1 MNTDRIDYKT
11 LRRIQ
16 EMEKISPSLTKIET
30 NFYSSISEYL
40 ENLND
45 RLEKE
50 SSNQKQMLLKDE
62 IKNTNKIITNIYE
75 KREKKIV
82 LATIS
87 KARGGNPNLGNLV
100 DLEKDMFESILKL
113 MIQSRKQVLYK
124 ELKRN
129 IRVEKHVESKKKD
142 EKKEIEE
149 NSKPI
154 VRVVKDM
161 PKFIGTDTKE
171 YDLRKNDIVSLP
183 DDMKDM
189 LCKRGVIK
197 EIK

>member
-62 IKNTNKIITNIYE
+62 IKNTNKIITSIYE

-189 LCKRGVIK
+189 LCKRGVVK

>member
-16 EMEKISPSLTKIET
+16 EMEKISPSLTKIEKK
-30 NFYSSISEYL
+30 FYSNISEYL

-50 SSNQKQMLLKDE
+50 SSNQKKMLLKDE
-62 IKNTNKIITNIYE
+62 IKNTNKIITSIYE

-87 KARGGNPNLGNLV
+87 KARGGNPNLRNLV
-100 DLEKDMFESILKL
+100 DLEKDMFESILKS
-113 MIQSRKQVLYK
+113 MIQSRKQILDN
-124 ELKRN
+124 ELKKHTR
-129 IRVEKHVESKKKD
+129 IEKNVESKKED
-142 EKKEIEE
+142 EKKEIQE
-149 NSKPI
+149 NFKPI

-161 PKFIGTDTKE
+161 PKFIGTDTNE
-171 YDLRKNDIVSLP
+171 YNLKKSDVLSLP
-183 DDMKDM
+183 DDMKNM
-189 LCKRGVIK
+189 LSKRGVIK

>member
-16 EMEKISPSLTKIET
+16 EMEKISPSLTKIEKE
-30 NFYSSISEYL
+30 FYSNISEYL

-50 SSNQKQMLLKDE
+50 SSNQKKMLLKDE
-62 IKNTNKIITNIYE
+62 IKNTNKIITSIYE

-87 KARGGNPNLGNLV
+87 KARGGNPNLRNLV
-100 DLEKDMFESILKL
+100 DLEKDMFESILKS
-113 MIQSRKQVLYK
+113 MIQSRKQILYN
-124 ELKRN
+124 ELKKNTR
-129 IRVEKHVESKKKD
+129 IEKNVESKKED
-142 EKKEIEE
+142 EKKEIQE
-149 NSKPI
+149 NFKPI

-161 PKFIGTDTKE
+161 PKFIGTDTNE
-171 YDLRKNDIVSLP
+171 YNLKKSDVLSLP
-183 DDMKDM
+183 DDMKNM
-189 LCKRGVIK
+189 LSKRGVIK

>member
-50 SSNQKQMLLKDE
+50 SSIQKQMLLKDE

>member
-30 NFYSSISEYL
+30 NFYSSVSEYL

-62 IKNTNKIITNIYE
+62 IKNTNKIITSIYE

-142 EKKEIEE
+142 EKKEIKE

-183 DDMKDM
+183 DYMKDM
-189 LCKRGVIK
+189 LCKRGVVK

>member
-1 MNTDRIDYKT
+1 MNTDGIDYKT

-16 EMEKISPSLTKIET
+16 EMEKISPSLTKIEK

-50 SSNQKQMLLKDE
+50 SSNQKKMLLKDE
-62 IKNTNKIITNIYE
+62 IKNTNKIITSIYE

-87 KARGGNPNLGNLV
+87 KARGGNPNLRNLV
-100 DLEKDMFESILKL
+100 DLEKDMFESILKS
-113 MIQSRKQVLYK
+113 MIQSRKQILDN
-124 ELKRN
+124 ELKKNTR
-129 IRVEKHVESKKKD
+129 IEKNVESKKED
-142 EKKEIEE
+142 EKKEIQE
-149 NSKPI
+149 NFKPI

-161 PKFIGTDTKE
+161 PKFIGTDTNE
-171 YDLRKNDIVSLP
+171 YNLKKSDVLSLP
-183 DDMKDM
+183 DDMKNM
-189 LCKRGVIK
+189 LSKRGVIK